1 MTKLRGGEG
10 ILAQD
15 QKDYVTLRLLV
26 CPGYLSADQLRTLAD
41 IAEKEGRGNIIITTR
56 KGVQVPW
63 IQFEKAKEI
72 SAKLEMVGLPP
83 GSCGRKVRA
92 VVACAG
98 TERCPFALFDIDE
111 LCSKITQKYYGRMT
125 PTKFKTA
132 LAGCPN
138 SCSNP
143 YINDF
148 GVIGSETPRLVEESC
163 IRCGSCERLCRG
175 DAITTTDDGLPI
187 IDFDRCIHCGW
198 CIINCPS
205 HALIAD
211 KTGFSITVGGKSGR
225 IPALGLK
232 VVDNVSEEELFKILD
247 NTFKYFDE
255 FAIGR
260 ERIGKIIARRG
271 LEHFQSEVL
280 KEIEGQ

>member
-26 CPGYLSADQLRTLAD
+26 CPGYLSADQLRMLAD
-41 IAEKEGRGNIIITTR
+41 IAEKEGRGSIIITTR

-63 IQFEKAKEI
+63 IKFEKAKEI
-72 SAKLEMVGLPP
+72 SAKLEMAGLPP

-98 TERCPFALFDIDE
+98 TERCPFALFDIDA
-111 LCSKITQKYYGRMT
+111 LCSKITQKYYGRQT
-125 PTKFKTA
+125 PTKFKIA

-148 GVIGSETPRLVEESC
+148 GVIGAETPRLVEESC
-163 IRCGSCERLCRG
+163 IKCGACERLCRG
-175 DAITTTDDGLPI
+175 DAITTKSDGLPV
-187 IDFDRCIHCGW
+187 IDFDKCIHCGW
-198 CIINCPS
+198 CIKNCPS
-205 HALIAD
+205 TAMIAD

-232 VVDNVSEEELFKILD
+232 VAGNISEEELFKVLG
-247 NTFKYFDE
+247 NTLKYFDN
-255 FAIGR
+255 FADGR
-260 ERIGKIIARRG
+260 ERIGKIIARMG
-271 LEHFQSEVL
+271 LDHFKSEVL
-280 KEIEGQ
+280 KGIEEQ